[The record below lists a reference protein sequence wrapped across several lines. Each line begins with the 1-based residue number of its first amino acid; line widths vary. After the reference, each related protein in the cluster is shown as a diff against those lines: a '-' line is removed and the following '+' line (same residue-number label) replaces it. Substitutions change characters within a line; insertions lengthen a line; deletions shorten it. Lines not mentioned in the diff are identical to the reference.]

1 MWTTFDTAIVA
12 TGAIAAMSC
21 ALPGCFLLLRR
32 SSMMGDAISHT
43 VLPGIAAAYLLTGS
57 RDSLPMFVGAIVV
70 GVLTALLIQAVQR
83 GGQVEEG
90 AAMGVV
96 FTSLFAL
103 GLVMIRRAAD
113 HVDLDPSCVLY
124 GALEL
129 APLDTVSV
137 GGWDIPRAAISSGAL
152 LLINA
157 VFIGIFY
164 KELKLCA
171 FDPGYARTQGIRVG
185 ALNLALMTLIAATTV
200 AAFESVGS
208 ILVIAM
214 LIVPAAT
221 AYLMTDRL
229 PIMLVGSLVFG
240 ALSAA
245 LGHGMVVWMV
255 DGLGLPDTSSAGM
268 TGVAA
273 GILFVAMALGSPK
286 YGILMRAAR
295 SLQLALG
302 IARDDVLAYLYRHG
316 ELDPLGTRPRPTASN
331 LREAIRARVAVSAAI
346 WQLRN
351 RRLLAAEG
359 GGIALTPAGRDTAR
373 GLVRSHRLWETYLVE
388 KLGLRPDHVH
398 STAEVLE
405 HITDRTMRESLSRE
419 TGDAPRD
426 PHRSSI
432 PPE

>member
-171 FDPGYARTQGIRVG
+171 FDPGYARTQGIPVG